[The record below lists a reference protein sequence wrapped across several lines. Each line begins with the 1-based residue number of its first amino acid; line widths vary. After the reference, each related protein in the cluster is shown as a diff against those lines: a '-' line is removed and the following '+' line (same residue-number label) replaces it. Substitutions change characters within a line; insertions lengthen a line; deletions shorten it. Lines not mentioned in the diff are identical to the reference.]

1 MSKKPVAILD
11 LKQLKNLLV
20 SLSKKLPT
28 LMAAYIASQ
37 MKKGSKK
44 DKPYFR
50 TSDKLTNQSGE
61 LWKSFFQSGKSN
73 VSKFNMNNFSIEG
86 VFGTDKP
93 YASVQEK
100 GMFVHSKGKMHK
112 YFWAMYYQTKY
123 EWYKQMALSVLS
135 KGGINIKAR
144 PFFEPAM
151 KEFKEDGIPKIINT
165 LFMQLGART

>member
-1 MSKKPVAILD
+1 MSKKEVAILD

-20 SLSKKLPT
+20 SLSKKLPII
-28 LMAAYIASQ
+28 MAAYVATQ
-37 MKKGSKK
+37 MNKGSKK
-44 DKPYFR
+44 AKPYFR

-61 LWKSFFQSGKSN
+61 LWKSFFQPGKSN

-86 VFGTDKP
+86 NFGTDKT

-100 GMFVHSKGKMHK
+100 GGFIQSKGNMHK

-123 EWYKQMALSVLS
+123 EWFKQMALSVLT
-135 KGGINIKAR
+135 KGGVNIKAR

-151 KEFKEDGIPKIINT
+151 KEFKSEGIPKIINNIFT
-165 LFMQLGART
+165 HLGARA